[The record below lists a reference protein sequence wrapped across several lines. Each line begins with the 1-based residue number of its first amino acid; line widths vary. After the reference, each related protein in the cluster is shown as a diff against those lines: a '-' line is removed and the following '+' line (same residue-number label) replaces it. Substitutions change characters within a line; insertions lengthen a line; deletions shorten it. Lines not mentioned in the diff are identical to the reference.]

1 MVKSVREKILR
12 RVFSEG
18 NYWNSTE
25 INADIVLRL
34 KTRKTEVKLVLF
46 LLCYVLRRE
55 VWES

>member
-1 MVKSVREKILR
+1 MVKSTREKILR

-34 KTRKTEVKLVLF
+34 KTRKTEVKLDLF
-46 LLCYVLRRE
+46 LPCYVLRRE